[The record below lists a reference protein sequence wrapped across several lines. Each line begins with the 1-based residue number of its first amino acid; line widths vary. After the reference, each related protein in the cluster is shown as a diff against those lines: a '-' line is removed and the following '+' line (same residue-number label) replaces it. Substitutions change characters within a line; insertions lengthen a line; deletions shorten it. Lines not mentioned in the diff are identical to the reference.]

1 MEQRESPPP
10 PPSLQLHPTL
20 VPFPHLSLRP
30 YCTSKVRPCFLHRR
44 RRSGQTCSMRKFR
57 VVPVSENVL
66 ERNTRMWSTKTGA
79 VSEPPK
85 SPSSTRVLAS
95 GSMERERSDRV
106 RKVPEADDAARA
118 PVSAAAHAAES
129 RSESSAPLSSL
140 ASDICDTAF
149 GPRSALVVVVWVVVW
164 VDSPSSLSETI
175 FGIRESA
182 TLRAKLV
189 LGPPDRQCGEGGGIA
204 WTKCVSIRS
213 DGTVLLPVPPFP
225 LSPGSCPRS
234 QLDRK

>member
-1 MEQRESPPP
+1 M
-10 PPSLQLHPTL
+10 
-20 VPFPHLSLRP
+20 
-30 YCTSKVRPCFLHRR
+30 
-44 RRSGQTCSMRKFR
+44 
-57 VVPVSENVL
+57 PVSENVL

-149 GPRSALVVVVWVVVW
+149 GPRSALVVVVWVVVCR
-164 VDSPSSLSETI
+164 VSQARRNHFLESRISLRFELNSCQTASV
-175 FGIRESA
+175 G
-182 TLRAKLV
+182 K
-189 LGPPDRQCGEGGGIA
+189 EGGSRGLSALASGPMALFFFLFLLSLFHPGHVHAHNWI
-204 WTKCVSIRS
+204 VSKQSPWISVISPRRA
-213 DGTVLLPVPPFP
+213 LPARGNSVVE
-225 LSPGSCPRS
+225 
-234 QLDRK
+234 